1 MEKKNRLRII
11 ALVCAVIAAAAAVL
25 CFALSEQ
32 NKNGPSPALITK
44 EVENLVINKDIT
56 APYGVSVVNTSDEGI
71 KIYWKE
77 PENVQGYVIYRSY
90 SKDGDFSVLDTVGN
104 TPYFSTYI
112 DSSYDTSVK
121 RVYYLVRAIRE
132 TEEGKTY
139 SELSELITAK
149 YKESIKLSKSKI
161 FMFSDTVRKVSAY
174 YGWTNAHGVKWT
186 SEDES
191 IAKVNQN
198 GEITGVSKGET
209 NIICSSDETG
219 LSAKVKITVDR
230 EDDKML
236 SESIEHRYGLTDGI
250 YTNPKAEKTDEAVIM
265 MVGDLMALAP
275 HMKACRTEAGI
286 YDFRP
291 CYEYVKPVF
300 EQSDLNIGNLETMVA
315 SEFSYGNEESSV
327 DGWPNANTSAT
338 LLDALMYAGIDALPM
353 SNNHNADC
361 GVEGV
366 HSTLDTID
374 RYGFPHTGVFNG
386 KDEKRYI
393 IFDVNGI
400 KVGITAYTTEECGF
414 NTKEE
419 AWNKN
424 DVDVLLNYYS
434 EKKAKQDILDM
445 KNDGAEYC
453 IAYMHWGI
461 KNYFEP
467 TDDQYKTA
475 QELADMG
482 YDYIAGSHPHTIQKY
497 ADISASDGRK
507 VPCIF
512 SMGDFSSHINQIEGN
527 RDTLIMRIK
536 IKRDKSGKI
545 VTLENNYIPV
555 YIYTEYKGKPFV
567 SMPLQPEFNGGLTD
581 LSHKEKYLSRIKNEV
596 GEDISIFS
604 VK

>member
-32 NKNGPSPALITK
+32 NKNEPSPALIAK

-104 TPYFSTYI
+104 TPYFSTYT
-112 DSSYDTSVK
+112 DSNYDTSVK

-161 FMFSDTVRKVSAY
+161 FMFSNTVRKVSAY

-236 SESIEHRYGLTDGI
+236 SESIEHRYGLTDDI

-419 AWNKN
+419 AWDEN

-434 EKKAKQDILDM
+434 EEKAKQDILDM

-467 TDDQYKTA
+467 TDDQFKTA

-536 IKRDKSGKI
+536 IKRDKNGKI

-555 YIYTEYKGKPFV
+555 YIYTEYNGKPFV
-567 SMPLQPEFNGGLTD
+567 SMPLQPEFNGGQTELK
-581 LSHKEKYLSRIKNEV
+581 HKDKYLSRIKNEA